1 MLIVLI
7 RSFASQAQMMVA
19 CIKGSNH
26 YLTSKLGEWSELKG
40 MCVRLSNPFLSL
52 RLGAVVEFIAQGMTV
67 RNSMNCEK
75 RTELSLNSGS
85 AT

>member
-1 MLIVLI
+1 MLSVLI
-7 RSFASQAQMMVA
+7 RSFASQAQMTAA

-26 YLTSKLGEWSELKG
+26 YLPSKLGEWSEFKG

-52 RLGAVVEFIAQGMTV
+52 RLGAVVEFIAQGMTA

-75 RTELSLNSGS
+75 GTELGLNSGS